1 MFGRSR
7 TAPENVWNLQGS
19 CAQRMR
25 RKLVHLTLNRCSGKT
40 LHYSKSPIVGRIK
53 QFDWQETPILHTHF
67 WPCVPN
73 VSEPKIDKMN
83 CQHATPAWNPRN
95 SFKHVHWVAFLP
107 FTIHICISKYDNMCI
122 YIYVCTGF
130 LCTTIHLSRPHI
142 SPHIVLKTQN
152 LTGWSGYLTFP
163 IKASSSTRSC
173 TWDLG
178 AGIVA
183 FTNLIHLGHP
193 P

>member
-53 QFDWQETPILHTHF
+53 QFDWQETPILHTHLR
-67 WPCVPN
+67 PCVPN

-107 FTIHICISKYDNMCI
+107 FTIHICIFKYICI
-122 YIYVCTGF
+122 YIYISIYVCTCF
-130 LCTTIHLSRPHI
+130 LCTTIYLSTYPHI
-142 SPHIVLKTQN
+142 SYYKP
-152 LTGWSGYLTFP
+152 
-163 IKASSSTRSC
+163 R
-173 TWDLG
+173 TWQ
-178 AGIVA
+178 VEVV
-183 FTNLIHLGHP
+183 T
-193 P
+193 